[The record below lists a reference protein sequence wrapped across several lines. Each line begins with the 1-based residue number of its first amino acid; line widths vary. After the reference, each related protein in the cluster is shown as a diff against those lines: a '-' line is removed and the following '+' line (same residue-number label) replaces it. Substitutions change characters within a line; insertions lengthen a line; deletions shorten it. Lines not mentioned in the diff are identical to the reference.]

1 MQVNAKDLSR
11 LLSRGEDFERL
22 LYAIVV
28 KETTYR
34 HRLPLA
40 SVSWDPNVYRADG
53 GRDIIISATHTDSV
67 FFIPNS
73 QSVWSAK
80 TGAESLDPRTL
91 TKELQDPRHSPLRRL
106 LDNGYT
112 YVWCSPLSAD
122 HDVAPAFK
130 DAFLSITDHKG
141 NPLYGEDQLVIYT
154 AAHLEPVINMDP
166 GIASTHFPH
175 LASLYGGLTSSR
187 GWSPSSDTGLR
198 SAFVTSS
205 SRDALIARTR
215 MHLLSQSGPAV
226 LHIAGLSGVGKTR
239 VVHEALYDRVE
250 FASVLY
256 TKHYNSS
263 LSDTLKK
270 LKHRNPTRV
279 LLVADEVPMEDY
291 VLLSREFDDDSQ
303 VRLVTIG
310 PARRD
315 ARCFSENVVIVA
327 PPETRE
333 EVLPVL
339 ETNARG
345 LSHAVLLS
353 IAEMASHDIR
363 LGLLLV
369 KATQSSADF
378 IDLPVPDGTEMWRR
392 ICHLYQNDISSVKD
406 FPSLYPFLTVAIDIG
421 YKDRDEHEIASIAQF
436 FEVPLVQLLGA
447 LLKADE
453 IGLGVCSPHFFEAG
467 PRALAACL
475 FQQLLSKHIN
485 LQFTKLMAVVSS
497 ERLRRRIIER
507 CQELTGD
514 ARVKADKDIA
524 DFFQRELGGKDIAQL
539 TNASAAKSLKAWAE
553 LDPDRGLRWLRDSI
567 GSTSATEIESLDK
580 SSDQRPGPSPRRQ
593 IVWLCESLAA
603 FERHFS
609 KCEEILFRLLA
620 VETERG
626 LGNNST
632 EIWKGLFLPVLSFT
646 EVPFQLRHSL
656 LLNRLAGATDQ
667 TIEAVVDAVI
677 DAIGTHFGGRC
688 SPPRVVGGYLTPP
701 SWMPASAVDLY
712 DLQKRLAQ
720 SFLSAIESLPAS
732 LRAVAMRKTVDDLGD
747 FHRLGLLGQLRTLL
761 DHSGAELLGIAKQK
775 ASRLLTYYTADE
787 VATGD
792 QGPGTAAELL
802 AFELDLT
809 PKSLLQR
816 IEDTVTQNAW
826 DVRERHKWNS
836 SEGATDPYRAL
847 ASDICSAPD
856 TLAKCKD
863 LFASERVRSDGALG
877 AMCGLEDETDA
888 LTATV
893 EEWLKA
899 GVCSGFVS
907 GYLEGAAHRQGAL
920 PPRWRNLLDELA
932 EVHPRIVADITLG
945 SDHTQRGLHRLLQ
958 ATRTGVIQ
966 PAILYRLAFTK
977 WSDAMDDAARVEVV
991 ASLCKTPETV
1001 RIESLSTSLKLGQL
1015 WGSFGKAPYTPDLS
1029 GTLQL
1034 LLEQAIGVTREADA
1048 WVDVMSSVGI
1058 TLPQEAI
1065 GLATA
1070 ALVLRKPMQSVPNDL
1085 LLPPLKHLAA
1095 SHPTLAMSAIGDLLL
1110 DPKHRS
1116 LFGMLKFEGLF
1127 DSIGLDAVREWAMDK
1142 PTDTIALVARHLD
1155 GPSISP
1161 GGPVVPPV
1169 ADWLF
1174 QKFGTDGRVFAEFC
1188 LGRHAFEWRGGTA
1201 MDRRPALQELV
1212 EPFLNHERQWVRKWA
1227 NYELKLNKEEEKWDA
1242 LHEEDVERR

>member
-11 LLSRGEDFERL
+11 FLSRGEDFEL
-22 LYAIVV
+22 LLHALVV

-53 GRDIIISATHTDSV
+53 GRDIIVSATHTDSV

-73 QSVWSAK
+73 KSVWSAK
-80 TGAESLDPRTL
+80 TGDKSLKSSML
-91 TKELQDPRHSPLRRL
+91 KKELQDPSHEPLRRL
-106 LDNGYT
+106 LNNGYT

-122 HDVAPAFK
+122 HDVAK
-130 DAFLSITDHKG
+130 DFEDEFLSITDDQG
-141 NPLYGEDQLVIYT
+141 NPLYGKDQLVVYT
-154 AAHLEPVINMDP
+154 AAHLESVINMDP
-166 GIASTHFPH
+166 GIASTHFPQ
-175 LASLYGGLTSSR
+175 LTSLYGGLTSSR

-205 SRDALIARTR
+205 SRAALIERTR
-215 MHLLSQSGPAV
+215 KHLLSQSGPAV

-239 VVHEALYDRVE
+239 VVHEALRDRVE
-250 FASVLY
+250 FASALY
-256 TKHYNSS
+256 MKQYNGS
-263 LSDTLKK
+263 LSDTLTK
-270 LKHRNPTRV
+270 LKHRNPSRV

-327 PPETRE
+327 PPETRK

-339 ETNARG
+339 ETNAIG
-345 LSHAVLLS
+345 LSNAVLLS

-369 KATQSSADF
+369 KATQSSPDF

-406 FPSLYPFLTVAIDIG
+406 FSSLYPFLTVAIDIG
-421 YKDRDEHEIASIAQF
+421 YNDRDEHEIASIAHF
-436 FEVPLVQLLGA
+436 FEVPPAQLLGV

-453 IGLGVCSPHFFEAG
+453 IGLGVCSPHFFETG

-475 FQQLLSKHIN
+475 FQQLLSRHIS

-507 CQELTGD
+507 CQELNGD
-514 ARVKADKDIA
+514 ARVRADKDIA

-567 GSTSATEIESLDK
+567 ASTSATEIESLDK
-580 SSDQRPGPSPRRQ
+580 SSDPRPGPSPRRQ

-620 VETERG
+620 VETEPG
-626 LGNNST
+626 IGNNST
-632 EIWKGLFLPVLSFT
+632 EVWKGLFLPVLSFT
-646 EVPFQLRHSL
+646 EVPFQTRHSL

-677 DAIGTHFGGRC
+677 DAMGTHFGGRC
-688 SPPRVVGGYLTPP
+688 APPRVVGGYLTPAA
-701 SWMPASAVDLY
+701 WMPDSAADLY
-712 DLQKRLAQ
+712 DLQKRLAA
-720 SFLSAIESLPAS
+720 SFLSASESLPAS
-732 LRAVAMRKTVDDLGD
+732 LRAVAIRKAVDDLGS
-747 FHRLGLLGQLRTLL
+747 FHRLGLLGQLRLL
-761 DHSGAELLGIAKQK
+761 INHSATELLAVAKQK

-826 DVRERHKWNS
+826 DVTERHKWDS
-836 SEGATDPYRAL
+836 SEDAIDPYRAL
-847 ASDICSAPD
+847 ASDIAAAPD
-856 TLAKCKD
+856 ILAQCEG
-863 LFASERVRSDGALG
+863 LFASERARSDGALG
-877 AMCGLEDETDA
+877 AMCGLEYETA
-888 LTATV
+888 AITTTV
-893 EEWLKA
+893 EQWLQA

-907 GYLEGAAHRQGAL
+907 GYLEGVAHRHGAL
-920 PPRWRNLLDELA
+920 PRRWSDLLDEAVQL
-932 EVHPRIVADITLG
+932 HPKMAADITLG
-945 SDHTQRGLHRLLQ
+945 SDHTQRGLHRLLE
-958 ATRTGVIQ
+958 ATRSGVIQ

-977 WSDAMDDAARVEVV
+977 WSDAMDDAAKVEVV

-1001 RIESLSTSLKLGQL
+1001 RIESLSTALKLGQV

-1034 LLEQAIGVTREADA
+1034 LLGQAIGVTREADA
-1048 WVDVMSSVGI
+1048 WVDVMTSVGI
-1058 TLPQEAI
+1058 KMPQEAI
-1065 GLATA
+1065 DLATI
-1070 ALVLRKPMQSVPNDL
+1070 ALVLGKPKQSIPDDL

-1095 SHPTLAMSAIGDLLL
+1095 SHPTLAMNAVGDLLL
-1110 DPKHRS
+1110 DPTHRS

-1127 DSIGLDAVREWAMDK
+1127 DSIGIDAVSEWAKDK
-1142 PTDTIALVARHLD
+1142 SADTIALLARHLD
-1155 GPSISP
+1155 GPSITTD
-1161 GGPVVPPV
+1161 GPTVPPV

-1174 QKFGTDGRVFAEFC
+1174 QKVGTEGRAFAEFC
-1188 LGRHAFEWRGGTA
+1188 AGRHAFEWRLGTA
-1201 MDRRPALQELV
+1201 VDRRSALEELV
-1212 EPFLNHERQWVRKWA
+1212 EPFLNHDRQWVRAWA
-1227 NYELKLNKEEEKWDA
+1227 EYELKINKEEEKWDA
-1242 LHEEDVERR
+1242 IHEEDMERR